1 MIITN
6 MQELIEK
13 VEKTKKWANTAF
25 HKLDTFD
32 VDLDIEEAG
41 VNLEKLERRIANLGP
56 LSLQHRKVVAH
67 HHCCPHI
74 EAHQTFL

>member
-1 MIITN
+1 

-41 VNLEKLERRIANLGP
+41 VNLEKLERRIANLRKEWEIEY
-56 LSLQHRKVVAH
+56 SYLQNENTK
-67 HHCCPHI
+67 
-74 EAHQTFL
+74 Q

>member
-1 MIITN
+1 MIIID

-41 VNLEKLERRIANLGP
+41 VNLEKLEKRITNLRKEWEIEY
-56 LSLQHRKVVAH
+56 SYLQNENTK
-67 HHCCPHI
+67 
-74 EAHQTFL
+74 Q

>member
-1 MIITN
+1 

-41 VNLEKLERRIANLGP
+41 VNLEKLEKRITNLRKEWEIEY
-56 LSLQHRKVVAH
+56 SYLQNENTK
-67 HHCCPHI
+67 
-74 EAHQTFL
+74 Q

>member
-1 MIITN
+1 ME
-6 MQELIEK
+6 ELIEK

-41 VNLEKLERRIANLGP
+41 VNLEKLEKRIANL
-56 LSLQHRKVVAH
+56 RKEWE
-67 HHCCPHI
+67 I
-74 EAHQTFL
+74 EYSYLKNETRTK

>member
-1 MIITN
+1 

-41 VNLEKLERRIANLGP
+41 VNLEKLERRIANLRKEWEIEYAY
-56 LSLQHRKVVAH
+56 LQNENTK
-67 HHCCPHI
+67 
-74 EAHQTFL
+74 QTI